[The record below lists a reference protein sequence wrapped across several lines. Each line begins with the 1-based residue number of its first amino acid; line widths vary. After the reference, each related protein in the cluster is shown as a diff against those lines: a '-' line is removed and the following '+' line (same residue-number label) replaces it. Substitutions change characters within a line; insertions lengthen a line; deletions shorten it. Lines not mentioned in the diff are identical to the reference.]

1 MRGMDTI
8 CLIIR
13 HGTPNEKMKRF
24 SVSFNL
30 WFQNLLG
37 KVSSVDAVVLLSS
50 SQDLICGFLL
60 FNLVANME
68 FTSKIRHLR
77 VESDVEALETKHYRV
92 RGEEDM
98 GSLATAEV
106 CDTNAALVA
115 VGDIRVLPPIFKTYG
130 QCRAFSGPIVTLKVF
145 EDNVLV
151 RELLETKGEGRILV
165 IDGGGSMRCALVG
178 GNLGQLAQ
186 NMGWNGIVVNGCIR
200 DVDEINGC
208 DVGVRALASHP
219 QKSYKRGIGEKHV
232 PVNIAGTLIHDGEWL
247 YADSDGILIS
257 KGELSL

>member
-1 MRGMDTI
+1 
-8 CLIIR
+8 
-13 HGTPNEKMKRF
+13 
-24 SVSFNL
+24 
-30 WFQNLLG
+30 
-37 KVSSVDAVVLLSS
+37 
-50 SQDLICGFLL
+50 
-60 FNLVANME
+60 
-68 FTSKIRHLR
+68 
-77 VESDVEALETKHYRV
+77 
-92 RGEEDM
+92 M

-106 CDTNAALVA
+106 CDTNASLVA

-130 QCRAFSGPIVTLKVF
+130 QSRAFSGPIVTLKVF

-186 NMGWNGIVVNGCIR
+186 NMGWKGIVVNGCIR

-232 PVNIAGTLIHDGEWL
+232 PINIAGTLIHDGEWL